1 MRLYEFV
8 EDNPLR
14 VKLVAVANQLK
25 SKFTGNEKM
34 STDAFL
40 KKLKQ
45 NDIDLD
51 KSDLFDIVK
60 KEPLSNI
67 ISDVNSNEI
76 TFKGQDS
83 DQMPTDD
90 ESENEKTLKSMASK
104 ALKK

>member
-1 MRLYEFV
+1 MRLFEFV

-14 VKLVAVANQLK
+14 IKLVAVASQLK
-25 SKFTGNEKM
+25 SSVSNNERM
-34 STDAFL
+34 STDEFL
-40 KKLKQ
+40 RKLSD

-67 ISDVNSNEI
+67 IADANDNEI
-76 TFKGQDS
+76 TFKGQETDEL
-83 DQMPTDD
+83 PTDQD
-90 ESENEKTLKSMASK
+90 DNTKTLKSMASK